1 MPKPEPQQGEALIKI
16 LIAGICNTDL
26 EIARGYMGFR
36 GVLGHEFVGIVEKVI
51 GPDHELTGKRVVG
64 DINCGCGSCS
74 YCLQGLNRHC
84 PNRVTLGID
93 RKDGCLAE
101 YVVMPLSNLYEVP
114 ATVSDEDAVF
124 CEPLAAAFEI
134 LEQVHIRP
142 TDRVALLGDGKLGL
156 LTALTLRQACPSL
169 SLVGRHPEKL
179 AIAASQ
185 RVSTVLA
192 EELSQTKS
200 FDLVVEATG
209 RAEGF
214 DLACKLLKPRGTMVL
229 KSTLASGGKL
239 NLSALVIDEITVIGS
254 RCGPFE
260 PALQA
265 LALKQLDPKPLITR
279 VFSADDMVSAFE
291 AAGVRGN
298 LKILVDFR

>member
-51 GPDHELTGKRVVG
+51 GPDHDLTGKRVVG